1 MTIKNS
7 ERKKILVEF
16 PYRMSFDDVYEWF
29 RQKLS
34 SYNEDVILYGRFND
48 VYVDSD
54 MSEDE
59 LWIAHCGR
67 TKSEDEEFWEQ
78 ERKKTEEYIKK
89 SAAETERI
97 IAEHDKWIV
106 DNYGCKENYYEA
118 ITDEYWNRG
127 LNFIRPDKTIRWRE
141 FVSAN
146 VSSHIDKIE
155 EIIHYLKSIKKSDN
169 PESIFSELKEYM
181 NNQDHSGSTAHV
193 VLHAVEEF
201 GGEPGIKFYEFM
213 TGKKSKYNKI

>member
-1 MTIKNS
+1 MMIKNS

-34 SYNEDVILYGRFND
+34 SYNEDVVLYGYFND

-67 TKSEDEEFWEQ
+67 TKAEEEVFWAN

-89 SAAETERI
+89 SAAETERL

-118 ITDEYWNRG
+118 IIDEYWNRA
-127 LNFIRPDKTIRWRE
+127 LDFIRSDKTIRWRE

-146 VSSHIDKIE
+146 VPSHIDKIE
-155 EIIHYLKSIKKSDN
+155 EIIHYLKSLKKSDN
-169 PESIFSELKEYM
+169 PESIFSKLKEYM
-181 NNQDHSGSTAHV
+181 SNQDHSGSTAHV

-213 TGKKSKYNKI
+213 TRKKSKI